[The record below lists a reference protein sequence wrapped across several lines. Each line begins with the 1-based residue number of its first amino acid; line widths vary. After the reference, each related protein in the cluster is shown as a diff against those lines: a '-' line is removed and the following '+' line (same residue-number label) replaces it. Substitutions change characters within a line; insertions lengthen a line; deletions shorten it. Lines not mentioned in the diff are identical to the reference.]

1 MILVFFEL
9 VPPWEDS
16 GTQIRNEDDMTERT
30 NLCADGG
37 FGDVGQGCLL
47 LLHPSD
53 GANAVLQPWQE
64 DH

>member
-1 MILVFFEL
+1 
-9 VPPWEDS
+9 
-16 GTQIRNEDDMTERT
+16 MTERT
-30 NLCADGG
+30 NLRADDG